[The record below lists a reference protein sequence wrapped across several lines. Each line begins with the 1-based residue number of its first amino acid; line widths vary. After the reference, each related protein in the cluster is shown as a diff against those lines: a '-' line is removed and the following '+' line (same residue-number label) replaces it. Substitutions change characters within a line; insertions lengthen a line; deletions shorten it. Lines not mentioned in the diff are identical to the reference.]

1 MKYIMIPA
9 MFALSMCTP
18 VHAMD
23 NQDCKYTKTVNQSG
37 GEIVSST
44 TDYDCKTTPT
54 VIVKE
59 SSPTTIYRTG
69 TTVSSPVTT
78 TRVVSSTPVYHNNQ
92 SNQNYNI
99 LETIV
104 REVIWPGT
112 ITGSG
117 VSRSRPF
124 KVGNGISV
132 SFQRRDRGKCY
143 ANWNTG
149 GTDCY

>member
-1 MKYIMIPA
+1 MKNYIMIPMA
-9 MFALSMCTP
+9 FALSMCTP

-23 NQDCKYTKTVNQSG
+23 NQDCKYTKTVNQSE

-59 SSPTTIYRTG
+59 SEPTVIYRTG

-92 SNQNYNI
+92 SNRTIEDLVNI
-99 LETIV
+99 AI
-104 REVIWPGT
+104 REVIWPGRIQT
-112 ITGSG
+112 
-117 VSRSRPF
+117 SRPF
-124 KVGNGISV
+124 EVGNMTV
-132 SFQRRDRGKCY
+132 SFKRRDKGKCY
-143 ANWNTG
+143 YNYDKQG
-149 GTDCY
+149 LDCY

>member
-1 MKYIMIPA
+1 

-23 NQDCKYTKTVNQSG
+23 NQDCKYTKTVNQSE

-44 TDYDCKTTPT
+44 VDYDCKTTPT

-59 SSPTTIYRTG
+59 SEPTVIYRTG

-92 SNQNYNI
+92 SNR
-99 LETIV
+99 TIEDLV
-104 REVIWPGT
+104 N
-112 ITGSG
+112 
-117 VSRSRPF
+117 RSQKKYSFVVPKPKTF
-124 KVGNGISV
+124 EVGNICLD
-132 SFQRRDRGKCY
+132 FKRRDKGQCY
-143 ANWNTG
+143 YNYDKQG
-149 GTDCY
+149 LDCY

>member
-23 NQDCKYTKTVNQSG
+23 NQDCKYTKTVNQSEG
-37 GEIVSST
+37 QIVSST

-59 SSPTTIYRTG
+59 SEPTVIYRTG

-78 TRVVSSTPVYHNNQ
+78 TRVVSSTPVYHNNH
-92 SNQNYNI
+92 SNQNI
-99 LETIV
+99 SDIV
-104 REVIWPGT
+104 SIVAKEIFFSGAASRT
-112 ITGSG
+112 ITTNDGFRVTIPNRKKG
-117 VSRSRPF
+117 T
-124 KVGNGISV
+124 
-132 SFQRRDRGKCY
+132 CY
-143 ANWNTG
+143 ATKDFI
-149 GTDCY
+149 GTVCY

>member
-23 NQDCKYTKTVNQSG
+23 NQDCKYTKTVNQSDG
-37 GEIVSST
+37 QIVSST

-59 SSPTTIYRTG
+59 SSPTVIYRTG

-78 TRVVSSTPVYHNNQ
+78 TRVVSSTPVYHNNHQ
-92 SNQNYNI
+92 TTNVV
-99 LETIV
+99 T
-104 REVIWPGT
+104 EVAKQLI
-112 ITGSG
+112 
-117 VSRSRPF
+117 F
-124 KVGNGISV
+124 GNSTHRVIGPV
-132 SFQRRDRGKCY
+132 TLWNRQKGKCY
-143 ANWNTG
+143 SQWGTG
-149 GTDCY
+149 GGMKCY

>member
-59 SSPTTIYRTG
+59 SSPTVIYRTG

-78 TRVVSSTPVYHNNQ
+78 TRVVSSTPVYHNNHQTTDVITEVAKEIFFRGAQ
-92 SNQNYNI
+92 SKYVQI
-99 LETIV
+99 
-104 REVIWPGT
+104 G
-112 ITGSG
+112 
-117 VSRSRPF
+117 
-124 KVGNGISV
+124 GISV
-132 SFQRRDRGKCY
+132 GFKNRQKGKCY
-143 ANWNTG
+143 HQYGTG
-149 GTDCY
+149 GGMKCY

>member
-23 NQDCKYTKTVNQSG
+23 NQDCKYTKTVNQSEG
-37 GEIVSST
+37 QIVSST

-59 SSPTTIYRTG
+59 NSPTVIYRTG

-78 TRVVSSTPVYHNNQ
+78 TRVVSSTPVYHNNH
-92 SNQNYNI
+92 SNQNYNV

-104 REVIWPGT
+104 REVIWPGRIQT
-112 ITGSG
+112 
-117 VSRSRPF
+117 SRPF
-124 KVGNGISV
+124 EVGNMTV
-132 SFQRRDRGKCY
+132 SFKRRDKGKCY
-143 ANWNTG
+143 YNYDKQG
-149 GTDCY
+149 LDCY

>member
-23 NQDCKYTKTVNQSG
+23 NQDCKYTKTVNQSEG
-37 GEIVSST
+37 QIVSST

-59 SSPTTIYRTG
+59 NSPTVIYRTG

-78 TRVVSSTPVYHNNQ
+78 TRVVSSTPVYHNNH
-92 SNQNYNI
+92 SNQNYNV

-104 REVIWPGT
+104 REVIWPGGIQT
-112 ITGSG
+112 
-117 VSRSRPF
+117 SRPF
-124 KVGNGISV
+124 EVGNMTV
-132 SFQRRDRGKCY
+132 SFKRRDKGKCY
-143 ANWNTG
+143 YNYDKQG
-149 GTDCY
+149 LDCY

>member
-9 MFALSMCTP
+9 FFALTMCTP

-23 NQDCKYTKTVNQSG
+23 NQDCKYTKTVNQSD

-44 TDYDCKTTPT
+44 TDYDCKTTPK
-54 VIVKE
+54 VVYKE
-59 SSPTTIYRTG
+59 SSPTVVYRTG

-78 TRVVSSTPVYHNNQ
+78 TRVVSSTPVYHNNH

-104 REVIWPGT
+104 REVIWPG
-112 ITGSG
+112 G
-117 VSRSRPF
+117 VTTSRPF
-124 KVGNGISV
+124 EVGNMTV
-132 SFQRRDRGKCY
+132 SFKKRNRGSCY
-143 ANWNTG
+143 WNYNTNSQ
-149 GTDCY
+149 DCY

>member
-1 MKYIMIPA
+1 MKKYIMIPA

-59 SSPTTIYRTG
+59 SSPTVIYRTG

-78 TRVVSSTPVYHNNQ
+78 TRVVSSTPVYHNNH
-92 SNQNYNI
+92 SNQNI
-99 LETIV
+99 SDIV
-104 REVIWPGT
+104 SIVAREIIFAGAQHRTVTNNNGWS
-112 ITGSG
+112 ITFPNRKQGA
-117 VSRSRPF
+117 
-124 KVGNGISV
+124 
-132 SFQRRDRGKCY
+132 CY
-143 ANWNTG
+143 ATDDLK
-149 GTDCY
+149 GTVCY

>member
-1 MKYIMIPA
+1 MIPA

-23 NQDCKYTKTVNQSG
+23 NQDCKYTKTVNQSEG
-37 GEIVSST
+37 QIVSST

-59 SSPTTIYRTG
+59 NSPTVIYRTG

-78 TRVVSSTPVYHNNQ
+78 TRVVSSTPVYHNNH
-92 SNQNYNI
+92 SNQNYNV

-104 REVIWPGT
+104 REVIWPGGIQT
-112 ITGSG
+112 
-117 VSRSRPF
+117 SRPF
-124 KVGNGISV
+124 EVGNMTV
-132 SFQRRDRGKCY
+132 SFKRRDKGKCY
-143 ANWNTG
+143 YNYDKQG
-149 GTDCY
+149 LDCY

>member
-23 NQDCKYTKTVNQSG
+23 NQDCKYTKTVNQSEG
-37 GEIVSST
+37 QIVSST

-59 SSPTTIYRTG
+59 NSPTVIYRTG

-78 TRVVSSTPVYHNNQ
+78 TRVVSSTPVYHNNHQ
-92 SNQNYNI
+92 TTNI
-99 LETIV
+99 ITDIAKEIFFGGAAHRQV
-104 REVIWPGT
+104 SHNGWVIQVPNRKKGA
-112 ITGSG
+112 
-117 VSRSRPF
+117 
-124 KVGNGISV
+124 
-132 SFQRRDRGKCY
+132 CY
-143 ANWNTG
+143 ATDDLR
-149 GTDCY
+149 GTVCY